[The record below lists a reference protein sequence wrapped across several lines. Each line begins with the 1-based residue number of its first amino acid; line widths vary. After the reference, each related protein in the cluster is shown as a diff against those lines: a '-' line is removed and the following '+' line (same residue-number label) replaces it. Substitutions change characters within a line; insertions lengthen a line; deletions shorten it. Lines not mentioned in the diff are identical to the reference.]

1 MDPGNTD
8 PDFEGLLELLRQAR
22 GVDFSGYKRR
32 TLERR
37 VGRRLQAL
45 GLESYAEYVDHL
57 ELHSDEYTELFDLV
71 LINVTSFF
79 RDPAAWEAL
88 RETAIPEL
96 LASAGINQPIRAWSA
111 GCATGQEAY
120 SLAILLAEAMGP
132 EAFRER
138 AKIYATD
145 VDEVALQHA
154 RMATYD
160 KRELDSLPEG
170 MLDKYFEPAA
180 DARWSF
186 RRDLRRAVI
195 FGRND
200 LTQDAPISRVDLL
213 TSRNTLMYFTA
224 ETQERVLRRFH
235 FALNDG
241 GFLLLGKAEMLLGR
255 TEVLH
260 PVSLR
265 NRLFRKSLHAGRRDI
280 GLPIEEWEVRTPTS
294 GGRALQAALDASP
307 VAQLVIDGAGRL
319 VVANSRA
326 KSMLG
331 VRPADVGRL
340 FHDLEISYRP
350 IELRS
355 LIDRVRTER
364 RAVELREVA
373 TLRPGSTEP
382 LYLDVD
388 VTPISDGRGNATE
401 VAVTFVDV
409 SRNQQ
414 VRDELERANQELE
427 HAYQELHSA
436 NEELET
442 TNEELQSTI
451 EELETTNEELQST
464 NEELETMN
472 EELQS
477 TNEELQTINQSLLSR
492 TDELESTRG
501 LLDGV
506 LSSLGHAVILL
517 YPDLDVRMWGPGA
530 EELWGVRSDE
540 AEGRAF
546 GSLDIGLPVADL
558 TPQLETLTAKGEGR
572 LAVRTGAVNRR
583 GKAITIGLSAAVL
596 ANAGS
601 AGGIVITIDVVDSAA
616 EPVPTG

>member
-1 MDPGNTD
+1 MDPGQID
-8 PDFEGLLELLRQAR
+8 AAFEGLLDLLRQAR

-37 VGRRLQAL
+37 VRRRLQAL
-45 GLESYAEYVDHL
+45 GLDTYAEYVDHL
-57 ELHSDEYTELFDLV
+57 ELHPEEYTELFDLV

-88 RETAIPEL
+88 RDTAIPEL
-96 LASAGINQPIRAWSA
+96 LASSGPNHPIRVWSA

-120 SLAILLAEAMGP
+120 SLAILLAEAMGFD
-132 EAFRER
+132 AFRDR

-145 VDEVALQHA
+145 VDEAALQIA
-154 RMATYD
+154 RTAIYD
-160 KRELDSLPEG
+160 KRELESLPDG
-170 MLDKYFEPAA
+170 LLDTYFEPAS
-180 DARWSF
+180 DGRWSF

-224 ETQERVLRRFH
+224 DTQEQVLRRFH

-241 GFLLLGKAEMLLGR
+241 GYLLLGRAEMLLGR
-255 TEVLH
+255 ADILH

-265 NRLFRKSLHAGRRDI
+265 NRLFRKAPHTGRRDV
-280 GLPIEEWEVRTPTS
+280 GLPIEEWEVRTPSS
-294 GGRALQAALDASP
+294 GGRILTAALDASP
-307 VAQLVIDGAGRL
+307 VAQIVIDSGGRL
-319 VVANSRA
+319 AVANSRA
-326 KSMLG
+326 KSMLN
-331 VRPADVGRL
+331 VRPADVGRP

-355 LIDRVRTER
+355 LIDRVRSER
-364 RAVELREVA
+364 RPVELREVA
-373 TLRPGSTEP
+373 TMRPGTTEP

-388 VTPISDGRGNATE
+388 VTPLTNGQGEAIE

-409 SRNQQ
+409 SRNQH
-414 VRDELERANQELE
+414 VREELERANQELE

-477 TNEELQTINQSLLSR
+477 TNEELHTINQSLLSR

-530 EELWGVRSDE
+530 EELWGIRSDE
-540 AEGRAF
+540 AESRPF
-546 GSLDIGLPVADL
+546 SSLDIGLPVAEI
-558 TPQLETLTAKGEGR
+558 TPQLETLAAKGEGR
-572 LAVRTGAVNRR
+572 IVIESDAVNRR
-583 GKAITIGLSAAVL
+583 GKAIRIGLSAAVL
-596 ANAGS
+596 ANS
-601 AGGIVITIDVVDSAA
+601 TDAGGIVITIDILDPT
-616 EPVPTG
+616 EPGPPG

>member
-1 MDPGNTD
+1 MDPD
-8 PDFEGLLELLRQAR
+8 QVDADFSGLLELLRQAR

-37 VGRRLQAL
+37 VRRRLQAL
-45 GLESYAEYVDHL
+45 GLETHTEYVDHL
-57 ELHSDEYTELFDLV
+57 ELHPDEYTELFDLV

-88 RETAIPEL
+88 REMAIPEL
-96 LASAGINQPIRAWSA
+96 LTSTGPKQPIRAWSA

-120 SLAILLAEAMGP
+120 SLAIALADAMGL

-138 AKIYATD
+138 VKIYATD
-145 VDEVALQHA
+145 VDEVALQIA
-154 RMATYD
+154 RTATYD
-160 KRELDSLPEG
+160 KRELESLPDG
-170 MLDKYFEPAA
+170 LLDTYFEPAS
-180 DARWSF
+180 DGRWSF

-213 TSRNTLMYFTA
+213 TSRNTLMYFTSD
-224 ETQERVLRRFH
+224 TQEQVLRRFH
-235 FALNDG
+235 FALYDG
-241 GFLLLGKAEMLLGR
+241 GYLLLGKAEMLLGR
-255 TEVLH
+255 NEILQ

-265 NRLFRKSLHAGRRDI
+265 NRLFRKAQPIRRRDI
-280 GLPIEEWEVRTPTS
+280 GVPIEEWDVRTPSTE
-294 GGRALQAALDASP
+294 GRALIAALDASP
-307 VAQLVIDGAGRL
+307 VAQIVIDGGGRL
-319 VVANSRA
+319 IVANSRA
-326 KSMLG
+326 KSLLN
-331 VRPADVGRL
+331 VRPADVGRQ

-355 LIDRVRTER
+355 LIDRVRSER
-364 RAVELREVA
+364 RPVELREVA
-373 TLRPGSTEP
+373 TMRPGTTEP

-388 VTPISDGRGNATE
+388 VTPLSDGDGNPTD

-414 VRDELERANQELE
+414 VRQELERANQELE

-477 TNEELQTINQSLLSR
+477 TNEELQTINQSRLSR

-506 LSSLGHAVILL
+506 LSSLGHAVIML

-530 EELWGVRSDE
+530 EELWGIRSDE
-540 AEGRAF
+540 AEGRPFA
-546 GSLDIGLPVADL
+546 GLDIGLPVAEL
-558 TPQLETLTAKGEGR
+558 APQLEALAAKQEGR
-572 LAVRTGAVNRR
+572 LVTETDAINRR
-583 GKAITIGLSAAVL
+583 GKTVRLGLSAAVL
-596 ANAGS
+596 ANS
-601 AGGIVITIDVVDSAA
+601 TDVGGIVITIDILNPATG
-616 EPVPTG
+616 PVPSD